1 MGGAAQAVGRT
12 RRKLAEATGH
22 EGRRRDHCC
31 RLRVSKWIESRSKP
45 LSSDPR
51 AGRESLG
58 AVAAAGLS
66 WGDVEA
72 PLRASC
78 WEAEM
83 WNNDTLNWEGLL
95 RLRSVAGSSIKCSR
109 EACPGELTYRQAG
122 LCGHTLQRPSK
133 LPSWQP
139 KGDSRTKGAKGE
151 NRTLTIE
158 WETCPHR
165 PQPGV
170 FRPPGVSWPFTICVQ
185 QKALCSFHIGWRQGC
200 RGTGSSAGWGAFLVR
215 RLKLSHQ
222 ELGEGATVGLGGS
235 RCGPATHQ
243 ALPGLSSLECWDNW
257 NGAESPRGQ

>member
-1 MGGAAQAVGRT
+1 MGGAAQAVGRA

-66 WGDVEA
+66 WGDVGA

-122 LCGHTLQRPSK
+122 LCGHTLQRPLK

-170 FRPPGVSWPFTICVQ
+170 FRPPRCLMALHHLCPAKGTLQFSYRMETRVQGDRELCCLGCIPGEEAETQSPGAGRGCDCGLRRESVWSSHTPGPPRAFILRMLGRLEWSWVS
-185 QKALCSFHIGWRQGC
+185 
-200 RGTGSSAGWGAFLVR
+200 
-215 RLKLSHQ
+215 
-222 ELGEGATVGLGGS
+222 
-235 RCGPATHQ
+235 
-243 ALPGLSSLECWDNW
+243 
-257 NGAESPRGQ
+257 